1 MARVLV
7 AEKHRPIRRLIAG
20 ILSDFGHEVRECAEC
35 SEARRSLKQSPVD
48 VLVSDLVLD
57 GAPGD
62 RLWRDCAALGVRAV
76 TLTGWEYRPDRVYP
90 DWPPPLAEK
99 PFRVTD
105 LQGVVHAVGMPSR
118 AA

>member
-7 AEKHRPIRRLIAG
+7 AEKHRSIRRLIAG
-20 ILSDFGHEVRECAEC
+20 ILADFGHEVRECAEC
-35 SEARRSLKQSPVD
+35 REARAALKKAPVD
-48 VLVSDLVLD
+48 VVVTDLMLEA
-57 GAPGD
+57 GQGQ

-76 TLTGWEYRPDRVYP
+76 TLTGWEYRPERVYP
-90 DWPPPLAEK
+90 DWPPALVEK

-105 LQGVVHAVGMPSR
+105 LQGVVDAVGMPAS